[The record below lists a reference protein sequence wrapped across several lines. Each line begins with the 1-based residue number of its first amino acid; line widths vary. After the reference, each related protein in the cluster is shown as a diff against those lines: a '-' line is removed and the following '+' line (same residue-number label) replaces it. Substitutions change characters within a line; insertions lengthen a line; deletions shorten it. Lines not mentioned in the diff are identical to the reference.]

1 VSIVRIPEIRHQDER
16 HAEFWELLWT
26 VIATVS
32 LVLMFLLLHMRL
44 AR

>member
-1 VSIVRIPEIRHQDER
+1 MSIARIREIRHHDER

-32 LVLMFLLLHMRL
+32 LALMFLLLQMRL